1 MSTETKP
8 ETEKETKK
16 NLRERLILPFA
27 IPIGAAAIV
36 ALLGI
41 SFSRVFLAGAGNQSA
56 SESGL
61 ENVAEEVSKSPAPV
75 LWATIITL
83 FVLFGAAGISM
94 MKSMKTTTFVLSV
107 SGFLV
112 AAVLAGSVLAGASDV
127 KEEAVEIGNPTETE
141 LVAAEP
147 IPNLEIEALPTN
159 SFQAKQ
165 FETQAGITEIDYLGR
180 GGGHRLKFKDSKFN
194 WFDLFVNGTSTDSA
208 PINLEAGTYYIFCP
222 IPGHEAAGMFAD
234 LVVK

>member
-1 MSTETKP
+1 MTTETMP
-8 ETEKETKK
+8 ETEKELKK

-27 IPIGAAAIV
+27 IPLGAAVVV

-41 SFSRVFLAGAGNQSA
+41 SFSRVFLAGAGDHSGA
-56 SESGL
+56 ES
-61 ENVAEEVSKSPAPV
+61 VAEEVSKSPAPV

-94 MKSMKTTTFVLSV
+94 MKSMKTTTFVLAV

-112 AAVLAGSVLAGASDV
+112 AAVLAGSILAGASDV
-127 KEEAVEIGNPTETE
+127 KEETVEIGNPTEAE
-141 LVAAEP
+141 LAAAQP
-147 IPNLEIEALPTN
+147 VPRLEIDALPTN
-159 SFQAKQ
+159 VFQSKV
-165 FETQAGITEIDYLGR
+165 FETQAGITEIDYIGK
-180 GGGHRLKFKDSKFN
+180 GGGHRLKFKDSRFN
-194 WFDLFVNGTSTDSA
+194 WFDLVVNGTSTDAA